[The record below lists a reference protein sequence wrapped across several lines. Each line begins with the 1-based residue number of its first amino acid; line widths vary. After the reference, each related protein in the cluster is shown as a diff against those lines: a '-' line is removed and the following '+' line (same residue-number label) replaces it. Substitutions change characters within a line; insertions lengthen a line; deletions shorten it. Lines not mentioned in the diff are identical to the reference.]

1 MNSTQYLGGYDC
13 VDAYA
18 DQMNAIINGC
28 RPQLKQN
35 RHPSCGGDYLV
46 DLSAS
51 NQIYVNRNVARLPF
65 NTSCTYRAYSSCG
78 YPVANMVTSGAIT
91 SDFDIA
97 YATLDGVALDDEING
112 WNFTLNTQW

>member
-1 MNSTQYLGGYDC
+1 M
-13 VDAYA
+13 V
-18 DQMNAIINGC
+18 
-28 RPQLKQN
+28 
-35 RHPSCGGDYLV
+35 H
-46 DLSAS
+46 
-51 NQIYVNRNVARLPF
+51 LPF

-112 WNFTLNTQW
+112 WNFTLNTQWKGSFLGVSSVRISEAG